1 MKQLTRQGLQVLI
14 LWAATLVTPTASLGQ
29 DISPSAADSLRAEIA
44 ALRMQLDSIRAL
56 VERGEAA
63 PAEQDDVLSRL
74 RAAARAA
81 ARSPAG
87 GAAEQATPAED
98 EGDQE
103 FVGRARSLQ
112 SLNPEISVSGDIF
125 LSIAS
130 EDADADNFVPRE
142 FEISFVSALDPF
154 SRAKIFVAA
163 EEEGV
168 GIEVFPEE
176 TEEEEEHGPALV
188 VEEGYLE
195 WVGIAD
201 GVGIKLG
208 RFFQQFGQVNRWH
221 SHALQFQSRS
231 LPHLAFIGEEALA
244 QDGASL
250 RWLLPNSGGGA
261 YEATVEITRSAN
273 QNLFG
278 ESHGLSYLGHINAFW
293 QLSPSVDLDL
303 GLSAIVGDYVED
315 GIESTNRL
323 FGAEAAFNWIPPDRS
338 RYRGLTLR
346 GGVML
351 SDPGPA
357 AGFSAPES
365 ALGVWSLAEIK
376 LSRQWIAG
384 GRYEWV
390 ENPDNPDETAWLVSP
405 ALTYW
410 QSEFVRLRAE
420 YDVLGNPGKTTGQFT
435 LRVTFAMGPHK
446 HETY

>member
-1 MKQLTRQGLQVLI
+1 VKQQTNRGLGLFI
-14 LWAATLVTPTASLGQ
+14 LYAALVAAPGTAWAQ
-29 DISPSAADSLRAEIA
+29 DVPRTQADSLRAEIA
-44 ALRMQLDSIRAL
+44 QLRAQLDSIRVL
-56 VERGEAA
+56 VEQGEVE
-63 PAEQDDVLSRL
+63 PDEQDDALARL

-81 ARSPAG
+81 AG
-87 GAAEQATPAED
+87 GAGAETPVAD

-103 FVGRARSLQ
+103 FVGRSRSLQ
-112 SLNPEISVSGDIF
+112 ALNPEISVTGDLF
-125 LSIAS
+125 VSVQS
-130 EDADADNFVPRE
+130 EDADADNFIPRE
-142 FEISFVSALDPF
+142 FEFSFVSALDPF
-154 SRAKIFVAA
+154 SRAKIFLSA
-163 EEEGV
+163 EQEGG
-168 GIEVFPEE
+168 GIEVFPGDED
-176 TEEEEEHGPALV
+176 EEEEHGPALV

-201 GVGIKLG
+201 GFGIKMG
-208 RFFQQFGQVNRWH
+208 RFFQQFGQINRWH

-261 YEATVEITRSAN
+261 YEATVEFTRSAN
-273 QNLFG
+273 DALFG
-278 ESHGLSYLGHINAFW
+278 ESHRLSYLGHFNAFW
-293 QLSPSVDLDL
+293 QLSSSIDLDL
-303 GLSAIVGDYVED
+303 GLSAIFGDYVEQEL
-315 GIESTNRL
+315 ESTNRL

-338 RYRGLTLR
+338 RYRGVTIR

-351 SDPGPA
+351 SDPGA
-357 AGFSAPES
+357 VAGVAEPES
-365 ALGVWSLAEIK
+365 ALGIWSLAEVK

-390 ENPDNPDETAWLVSP
+390 ENPDDPSETAWLASP

-420 YDVLGNPGKTTGQFT
+420 YDVLGNPGRTTGQFT

>member
-1 MKQLTRQGLQVLI
+1 
-14 LWAATLVTPTASLGQ
+14 
-29 DISPSAADSLRAEIA
+29 
-44 ALRMQLDSIRAL
+44 MQLDSIHML

-63 PAEQDDVLSRL
+63 PAEQNDALSRL

-81 ARSPAG
+81 AGNPVG
-87 GAAEQATPAED
+87 GVTGQATPAED

-103 FVGRARSLQ
+103 FIGRARSLQ

-125 LSIAS
+125 LSVAS
-130 EDADADNFVPRE
+130 EDADSDNFVPRE
-142 FEISFVSALDPF
+142 FEISFVSVLDPF
-154 SRAKIFVAA
+154 SRAKIFVSA
-163 EEEGV
+163 EEEGA

-176 TEEEEEHGPALV
+176 TEGGEEHGPALV

-208 RFFQQFGQVNRWH
+208 RFYQKFGQVNRWH

-231 LPHLAFIGEEALA
+231 LPHLAFIGEESLA

-261 YEATVEITRSAN
+261 YEATVEITRSSN
-273 QNLFG
+273 HSLFG
-278 ESHGLSYLGHINAFW
+278 ESHGLSYLAHLNAFW
-293 QLSPSVDLDL
+293 QLSPSVDIDL
-303 GLSAIVGDYVED
+303 GLSAIVGDYVD
-315 GIESTNRL
+315 DATESTNRL

-338 RYRGLTLR
+338 RYRGVTVR

-351 SDPGPA
+351 SDPGAA
-357 AGFSAPES
+357 AGVAAPES

-376 LSRQWIAG
+376 LSRQWIAA

-390 ENPDNPDETAWLVSP
+390 ENPDNPEETAWLVSP

-420 YDVLGNPGKTTGQFT
+420 YDVLGNPGNTTGQFT